1 MIKDKAAKEL
11 GRLDHE
17 ILEVKLNEDRT
28 KDRRRLVVKRNK
40 REK

>member
-1 MIKDKAAKEL
+1 MIKDKAVKEL
-11 GRLDHE
+11 GRLDYE
-17 ILEVKLNEDRT
+17 ILEVKLNEDRI